1 MTEHEVDIPARNR
14 FSPTDD
20 PQHDEDEHRPK
31 RAQIQELIDGGD
43 GQLGYDDNGC
53 YWLAKIREDGSQI
66 WLSSYNGYIRSCG
79 TNPPSI
85 LCDIGLKLLKPGSK
99 THERYIKDL
108 KDPYKVGIMK
118 SMIPQHITIGSA
130 PHLLSLLIS
139 NFLLNY
145 NIDLQS
151 EEINLLKEELAYG
164 EQIPEVH
171 ELLCEMAYTIPIRFN
186 SVGAVV
192 LHKLLGVKIGLRFD
206 TYDFY
211 MATVCFLEKYGKRK
225 GTADV
230 IILGSEL
237 GQFHIAQWIYKK
249 WENCMVWALNRVGVL
264 EEEIMHD
271 VEKWHGF

>member
-1 MTEHEVDIPARNR
+1 MSEYENQTEKQDSIHHDEYQEQRAQLQQLLDDPDRELG
-14 FSPTDD
+14 TDD
-20 PQHDEDEHRPK
+20 NDC
-31 RAQIQELIDGGD
+31 L
-43 GQLGYDDNGC
+43 
-53 YWLAKIREDGSQI
+53 WLAKIREDGSQI
-66 WLSSYNGYIRSCG
+66 WASTYNGQIRSAG
-79 TNPPSI
+79 SNPPSI
-85 LCDIGLKLLKPGSK
+85 LCDLGLKLLRPGSK
-99 THERYIKDL
+99 THEKYIKDL
-108 KDPYKVGIMK
+108 KDPHSISIMK
-118 SMIPQHITIGSA
+118 SMIPRHITIGSA

-151 EEINLLKEELAYG
+151 EEINLLQEELEYG

-225 GTADV
+225 GAIDV
-230 IILGSEL
+230 LILGSEL
-237 GQFHIAQWIYKK
+237 GQFHIAQWIYKG

-271 VEKWHGF
+271 VKKWHGF